1 LISRSIVPL
10 IPGAKP
16 ELAHQAGD
24 VGGVAAGRIFGLVVC
39 SFALVVQVADL
50 RGTLAVYKSLT
61 GPEVKFLTSSEVEW
75 PGLLF
80 WLLPP
85 ANVVLFLVGIILI
98 ARWRPLRLP
107 S

>member
-1 LISRSIVPL
+1 LSL
-10 IPGAKP
+10 
-16 ELAHQAGD
+16 QASYWSD
-24 VGGVAAGRIFGLVVC
+24 WTALVASSVVC